1 MGESQHVQKSR
12 WGRLTGPCHATM
24 VALLIAAS
32 ALLRYEMLS
41 TASDACS
48 RKALHI
54 LENKWGKEEEEEE
67 EEERMCS
74 HAMQRKR
81 RGTTWLMSK
90 RCLSLHTQTHTH
102 TETHTQKQTI
112 HGCMDSHRCRL
123 IQWRS
128 FLCVRMYDLV
138 HVARQHDERPGSNV
152 SKCAALKSVLFEKT
166 RGEGCQHLC
175 RSDAHFKT
183 NRRVAIL

>member
-67 EEERMCS
+67 EERMCS

-90 RCLSLHTQTHTH
+90 RCLSLHTQTHRHTH
-102 TETHTQKQTI
+102 THTHTQT
-112 HGCMDSHRCRL
+112 HTDTHTHTYTHTDNTRL
-123 IQWRS
+123 
-128 FLCVRMYDLV
+128 
-138 HVARQHDERPGSNV
+138 H
-152 SKCAALKSVLFEKT
+152 ALSLM
-166 RGEGCQHLC
+166 
-175 RSDAHFKT
+175 
-183 NRRVAIL
+183 